1 MNIFKKVPLAILI
14 GSTLLPAY
22 AMAQSQMGGPGTVGP
37 SAGDREFSLS
47 GTGSSNKD
55 FDNSSFGVSV
65 DYGWYLSDRMLAGIR
80 QSISYAD
87 VAGEDLSGDFW
98 NGSTRGFVDYHFGR
112 GAARPFVGATLGGI
126 YGDGVKDTGTAGL
139 EVGLKYYMLPS
150 TFVQARAEYQFLF
163 DSGDSASDNFD
174 NGAWAYVL
182 GMGINF

>member
-22 AMAQSQMGGPGTVGP
+22 ALAQSQMGGSGTVGP

-55 FDNSSFGVSV
+55 FDSSSFGISV

-87 VAGEDLSGDFW
+87 VEGEDLSDDFW
-98 NGSTRGFVDYHFGR
+98 NGSTRGFVDYHFGQ

-139 EVGLKYYMLPS
+139 EAGLKYYMLPS